1 MTSAARNINPGTDLL
16 RSIHDMLPELSK
28 SRRAVG
34 QYIIA
39 HYDKAAYMTA
49 AKLGQCVGVSE
60 STVVRF
66 ANELGFEGY
75 PELQQSLKELIRTKL
90 TSVQRIEITNDRL
103 GDSDILENILNAD
116 INRIKNTLDTISRDD
131 FDRAVNAIIGARMI
145 YIVGMRSHSS
155 LAQFLYSN
163 LKLVFGDVQLISTAG
178 GIEIYEQ
185 LLRVNENDVVIA
197 ISFPRYSRRV
207 IRAVNY
213 AKSMGAHI
221 VSLTDSVT
229 SPIALNADSL
239 LLAKSDMASFCDS
252 LVAPLSIINA
262 LIVAIGKVKQKE
274 LENIFSRLENI
285 WEEYEEYDKTHDGQQ

>member
-1 MTSAARNINPGTDLL
+1 MISEEKNIKADLL
-16 RSIHDMLPELSK
+16 KQIEEMLPELSK

-39 HYDKAAYMTA
+39 HYDKAAYLTA

-66 ANELGFEGY
+66 AIELGFPGY
-75 PELQQSLKELIRTKL
+75 PQLQHSLQELIRTKL

-103 GDSDILENILNAD
+103 GDSDILENILTAD
-116 INRIKNTLDTISRDD
+116 IERIKTTLDNISRDD
-131 FDRAVNAIIGARMI
+131 FNRAVNAIINSRNI

-155 LAQFLYSN
+155 LAQFLYFN
-163 LKLVFGDVQLISTAG
+163 FRLIFDNVQLISTNS

-185 LLRVNENDVVIA
+185 MLRVRGDDVVIA
-197 ISFPRYSRRV
+197 ISFPRYSKRV

-213 AKSMGAHI
+213 AKSMNAHI
-221 VSLTDSVT
+221 VSLTDSAV
-229 SPIALNADSL
+229 SPIAAKADSV
-239 LLAKSDMASFCDS
+239 LLARSDMASFVDS

-262 LIVAIGKVKQKE
+262 LIVAISKVKKGEIEQ
-274 LENIFSRLENI
+274 IFNRLENI
-285 WEEYEEYDKTHDGQQ
+285 WDEYEEYDKTHDGQ